1 MYLDRN
7 TGVQIHKMAAPPQ
20 FQSTR
25 SIPDLITV
33 LPIQGVDQPGL
44 AKALRSVVLVY
55 HLRVSM

>member
-20 FQSTR
+20 FQSPR
-25 SIPDLITV
+25 SIPDLTV